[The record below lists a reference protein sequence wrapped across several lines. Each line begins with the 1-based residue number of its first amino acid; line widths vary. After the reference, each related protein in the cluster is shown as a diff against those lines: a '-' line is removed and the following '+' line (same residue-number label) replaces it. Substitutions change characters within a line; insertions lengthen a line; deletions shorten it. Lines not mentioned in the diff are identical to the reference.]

1 MADRLV
7 PVKDLRLLD
16 VKLGQLPAWLASCDY
31 SPAGIVKAY
40 QRGTNRFYNK
50 YINVKK
56 GGIGGIAILLTSYV
70 VISYIWSYDHI
81 KHDRWRK
88 YH

>member
-1 MADRLV
+1 MSSLGSTPTSPV

-40 QRGTNRFYNK
+40 QRE
-50 YINVKK
+50 
-56 GGIGGIAILLTSYV
+56 
-70 VISYIWSYDHI
+70 
-81 KHDRWRK
+81 HDRWRK